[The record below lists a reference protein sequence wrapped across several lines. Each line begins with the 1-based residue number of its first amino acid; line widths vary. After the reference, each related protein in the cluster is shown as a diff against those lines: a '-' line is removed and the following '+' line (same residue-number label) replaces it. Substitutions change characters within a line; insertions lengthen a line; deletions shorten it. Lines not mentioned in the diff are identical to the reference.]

1 MGLFDKHFTN
11 TVKFNYVKGD
21 IFKTSNIS
29 LLDAIIVFIPCGLTS
44 IRLETDKFIKHLDE
58 PIKQDGEFFLY
69 KNKPNNKSPQSK
81 IEYALINR
89 NTSHQIY
96 SKKDMVLL
104 VEYTLK
110 EMSKL
115 GVKRIGMNGVRGYG
129 SGGIPEQQLIE
140 EVQYWLNKNEN
151 NFEKIHF
158 IDLRGGFLGP
168 KQIRFILN
176 NYIEDEQLCVRET
189 GQSSSSIKAMFQN
202 IAASYGFNKFSTG
215 AKLYTELADEYREQ
229 NKIFGKTMTK
239 KSFCL
244 RFGVI

>member
-1 MGLFDKHFTN
+1 
-11 TVKFNYVKGD
+11 
-21 IFKTSNIS
+21 
-29 LLDAIIVFIPCGLTS
+29 
-44 IRLETDKFIKHLDE
+44 
-58 PIKQDGEFFLY
+58 
-69 KNKPNNKSPQSK
+69 
-81 IEYALINR
+81 
-89 NTSHQIY
+89 
-96 SKKDMVLL
+96 MVLL

-140 EVQYWLNKNEN
+140 EVQSWLNKNEN

-158 IDLRGGFLGP
+158 IDLRGGFVGP
-168 KQIRFILN
+168 EQIRFILN
-176 NYIEDEQLCVRET
+176 NYLENEQLCVRET

-202 IAASYGFNKFSTG
+202 IAASYGFNKFSTD